1 MGRLFISNSH
11 NKDYGHF
18 SIGSGYPK
26 GLIHSVCQAG
36 RRNNI
41 YEGEPPVKRGIG
53 GRGRKSGHGDSPHT
67 HMLSTLSLLVQNIPT
82 SLRFKPILST
92 CSGQWGQRSLGVGFG
107 LPGPLLPIPHPHPA
121 LLGTPPPEA
130 TEQGCGLLLSPRSL
144 SISAS

>member
-53 GRGRKSGHGDSPHT
+53 GGGGNLAMVTPPTHT
-67 HMLSTLSLLVQNIPT
+67 HAKHTQSAGSEYSNFSEVQAHFIHVFRSMGPT
-82 SLRFKPILST
+82 
-92 CSGQWGQRSLGVGFG
+92 
-107 LPGPLLPIPHPHPA
+107 
-121 LLGTPPPEA
+121 
-130 TEQGCGLLLSPRSL
+130 
-144 SISAS
+144 